1 MGVLVKVHGRYL
13 MEIDSLDS
21 LGLARNDGVFEA
33 SEAALC
39 RLLLNKG
46 DRVLDIGANIGYFT
60 LLFGGLVSPTGS
72 VFAIE
77 PDKSNYDLLQSNIAN
92 NLMTGLARTWQ
103 IALGSQTGAAR
114 LYHAGS
120 NNGMHRLYASVCCT
134 DDSTEVS
141 VVAGDSLSLAPL
153 DLIKIDIEGYEPAA
167 LQGLSLTLAGSP
179 NLKIL
184 SEFSPLSI
192 WEAGFSP
199 VRFLREMEKNKFHL
213 FCNEPDGWR
222 ETSFESILAELEK
235 IPESAVASFIT
246 DSQQEKNIQ
255 ALFQRASNFLIQQGY
270 LRPAV
275 ENILFVAP
283 GAVEK
288 VRLLIGK
295 WNRSLDLK

>member
-1 MGVLVKVHGRYL
+1 MVKVHDSFL

-33 SEAALC
+33 TEVALC

-92 NLMTGLARTWQ
+92 NLMTELVKTWQ
-103 IALGSQTGAAR
+103 IAFGNHVGAAR
-114 LYHAGS
+114 LYHADS

-141 VVAGDSLSLAPL
+141 VVTGDSLSLAPL
-153 DLIKIDIEGYEPAA
+153 DFIKIDIEGYEPAA
-167 LQGLSLTLAGSP
+167 LQGLSSTLAGSP
-179 NLKIL
+179 DVKIL

-199 VRFLREMEKNKFHL
+199 IRFLNEMQKNKFYL
-213 FCNEPDGWR
+213 FCNESDGWR
-222 ETSFESILAELEK
+222 ETSFEAILAQLEK
-235 IPESAVASFIT
+235 IPESAIESFLL

-255 ALFQRASNFLIQQGY
+255 ALFQRASNFLIQHGY
-270 LRPAV
+270 LRPVV

-283 GAVEK
+283 GTVEK

-295 WNRSLDLK
+295 